1 MRLLSPPLPT
11 RKMWPVLTPKIHP
24 HASPIPPIAA
34 TTVSPF
40 APTTPLHLRTSPQ
53 NPLSSPLFSTIDR
66 TNSKTNRKTVITH
79 LDTTTSNNKK
89 VTVSETGD
97 ASIRT
102 YLKSMATHEL
112 LRASEE
118 IVLARQIRILLQWEE
133 IREGLESNLERP
145 PSYLEWC
152 NAINESRA
160 KEKEF
165 ESEESAIGAPQTSTG
180 NQVAEAS
187 PPLLPDVIDVPL
199 LKKQVRKSKKAKRA
213 MIESNLRLV
222 VSIAKRYQH
231 RGLSFQDLCQ
241 EGTLGLMKATEK
253 FDPDKGFRLST
264 YATWWIKQSIMRAIA
279 DQSRTIRLPVHVHD
293 QLNAIKKT
301 TRELS
306 NTLGRTPTD
315 DELAT
320 AMGLTVDKLRFLAS
334 ASKPAI
340 SFEAPKNVGRK
351 GSSAGLGGNG
361 GEVTLLDS
369 IKDVGPS
376 PNDLTESAMLKD
388 DVEKLLCTLSEREQQ
403 VVKMRFG
410 LDDGKAKTLEEIG
423 NVFSV
428 TRERIRQIEARAL
441 HKLRQPYRNH
451 KLKEYLETE

>member
-1 MRLLSPPLPT
+1 MIVT
-11 RKMWPVLTPKIHP
+11 K
-24 HASPIPPIAA
+24 
-34 TTVSPF
+34 VSPF
-40 APTTPLHLRTSPQ
+40 TSTILPLHLNTAPQ
-53 NPLSSPLFSTIDR
+53 SPLFSTIDK
-66 TNSKTNRKTVITH
+66 TNSKTVITH

-89 VTVSETGD
+89 FKVSETGD
-97 ASIRT
+97 ASIST
-102 YLKSMATHEL
+102 YLKSMGNHEL

-152 NAINESRA
+152 NAINEKRA
-160 KEKEF
+160 KEMEF
-165 ESEESAIGAPQTSTG
+165 EAEETADSDNTF
-180 NQVAEAS
+180 QVAAEVT

-293 QLNAIKKT
+293 QLNAIKKN

-306 NTLGRTPTD
+306 NTLGRNPTH

-320 AMGLTVDKLRFLAS
+320 TMGMTVEKLRFLES
-334 ASKPAI
+334 ASKPAV
-340 SFEAPKNVGRK
+340 SFESPRNVGGRAK
-351 GSSAGLGGNG
+351 GSSAGGGASGPNG
-361 GEVTLLDS
+361 DVTLLDS
-369 IKDVGPS
+369 IKDLGPS
-376 PNDLTESAMLKD
+376 PAELTESAMLKD

-451 KLKEYLETE
+451 KLREYLETE

>member
-1 MRLLSPPLPT
+1 
-11 RKMWPVLTPKIHP
+11 
-24 HASPIPPIAA
+24 
-34 TTVSPF
+34 
-40 APTTPLHLRTSPQ
+40 
-53 NPLSSPLFSTIDR
+53 
-66 TNSKTNRKTVITH
+66 
-79 LDTTTSNNKK
+79 
-89 VTVSETGD
+89 
-97 ASIRT
+97 
-102 YLKSMATHEL
+102 MATHEL

-118 IVLARQIRILLQWEE
+118 IVLARQIRILLKWEE
-133 IREGLESNLERP
+133 IREGLETDLERP

-152 NAINESRA
+152 TSINEA
-160 KEKEF
+160 
-165 ESEESAIGAPQTSTG
+165 
-180 NQVAEAS
+180 NLAS
-187 PPLLPDVIDVPL
+187 PPTTPEDDETTEAEAPLVPTIIDVSQ
-199 LKKQVRKSKKAKRA
+199 LKKQIRKSKKAKRA

-293 QLNAIKKT
+293 QLNAIKKV
-301 TRELS
+301 TREMS
-306 NTLGRTPTD
+306 NALGRTPTD

-320 AMGLTVDKLRFLAS
+320 KMGLTVEKLRFLAS

-351 GSSAGLGGNG
+351 GSSAGLGGSG
-361 GEVTLLDS
+361 AGEVTLLDS
-369 IKDVGPS
+369 IKDSGPS
-376 PNDLTESAMLKD
+376 PDDLTESAMLKD
-388 DVEKLLCTLSEREQQ
+388 DVEKLLCTLSSREQD

-410 LDDGKAKTLEEIG
+410 LDDGRSKTLEEIG
-423 NVFSV
+423 NKFSV

-451 KLKEYLETE
+451 KLKEYLEAGE

>member
-1 MRLLSPPLPT
+1 MLIASTPT
-11 RKMWPVLTPKIHP
+11 RSFFLPLSQKSTNIPSHPSVNTPVN
-24 HASPIPPIAA
+24 
-34 TTVSPF
+34 
-40 APTTPLHLRTSPQ
+40 TPLH
-53 NPLSSPLFSTIDR
+53 STIDKSF
-66 TNSKTNRKTVITH
+66 TTPSTTTTSSTITH
-79 LDTTTSNNKK
+79 LETTTSTNKK
-89 VTVSETGD
+89 VKVQETGD

-102 YLKSMATHEL
+102 YLKSMASHEL

-118 IVLARQIRILLQWEE
+118 IALARQIRLLLEWEDV
-133 IREGLESNLERP
+133 REGLEGELERP
-145 PSYLEWC
+145 PSYLEWVER
-152 NAINESRA
+152 INMRR
-160 KEKEF
+160 KEKDEMDLDEGVEPNF
-165 ESEESAIGAPQTSTG
+165 
-180 NQVAEAS
+180 
-187 PPLLPDVIDVPL
+187 PPLLPSVIDVPT
-199 LKKQVRKSKKAKRA
+199 LKKQIRKSKKAKRA

-301 TRELS
+301 TRELNNS
-306 NTLGRTPTD
+306 LGRAPTD
-315 DELAT
+315 DELAK
-320 AMGLTVDKLRFLAS
+320 AMNLTVEKLRFLAS

-361 GEVTLLDS
+361 AEVTLLDS
-369 IKDVGPS
+369 IKDSGPS

-388 DVEKLLCTLSEREQQ
+388 DVEKLLGTLSDREQQ

-451 KLKEYLETE
+451 KLKEYLETAEEV

>member
-1 MRLLSPPLPT
+1 MG
-11 RKMWPVLTPKIHP
+11 
-24 HASPIPPIAA
+24 
-34 TTVSPF
+34 
-40 APTTPLHLRTSPQ
+40 
-53 NPLSSPLFSTIDR
+53 N
-66 TNSKTNRKTVITH
+66 
-79 LDTTTSNNKK
+79 
-89 VTVSETGD
+89 
-97 ASIRT
+97 
-102 YLKSMATHEL
+102 HEL

-152 NAINESRA
+152 NAINEKRA
-160 KEKEF
+160 KEMEF
-165 ESEESAIGAPQTSTG
+165 EAEETADSDNTF
-180 NQVAEAS
+180 QVAAEVT

-293 QLNAIKKT
+293 QLNAIKKN

-306 NTLGRTPTD
+306 NTLGRNPTH

-320 AMGLTVDKLRFLAS
+320 TMGMTVEKLRFLES
-334 ASKPAI
+334 ASKPAV
-340 SFEAPKNVGRK
+340 SFESPRNVGGRAK
-351 GSSAGLGGNG
+351 GSSAGGGASGPNG
-361 GEVTLLDS
+361 DVTLLDS
-369 IKDVGPS
+369 IKDLGPS
-376 PNDLTESAMLKD
+376 PAELTESAMLKD

-451 KLKEYLETE
+451 KLREYLETE